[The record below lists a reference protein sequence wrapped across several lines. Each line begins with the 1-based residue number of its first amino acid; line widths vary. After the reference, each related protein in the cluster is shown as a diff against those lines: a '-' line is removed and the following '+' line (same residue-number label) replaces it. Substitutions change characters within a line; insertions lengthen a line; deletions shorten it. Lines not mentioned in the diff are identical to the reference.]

1 MNGANMTAKVLVVDD
16 HEAARLGIAEVLTDH
31 GFEVVDQVENG
42 RQAVTSVQ
50 SQRVDVVVLDVRM
63 PSGDGLAALETL
75 RSTHQD
81 LPIVVMSGFDNPTYI
96 ARAAAL
102 GAVDYVL
109 KNGQSNKIC
118 ESLRCAI
125 DGESPPKGSLLTDI
139 RAQLSPNAVYRRLP
153 DEYPLSRR
161 ESQVLAHVAFGL
173 SNKEIS
179 RSLEISVETVKEHVQ
194 NVLRK
199 IKATDRTDAA
209 VRAVRMG
216 IVQ

>member
-1 MNGANMTAKVLVVDD
+1 MTAKVLVVDY

-42 RQAVTSVQ
+42 KQAVTSVQ

-63 PSGDGLAALETL
+63 PSGDGLAALETP
-75 RSTHQD
+75 RNTHQD

-96 ARAAAL
+96 ARAAVL

-125 DGESPPKGSLLTDI
+125 DGERPPKGSLLTDI
-139 RAQLSPNAVYRRLP
+139 
-153 DEYPLSRR
+153 
-161 ESQVLAHVAFGL
+161 
-173 SNKEIS
+173 
-179 RSLEISVETVKEHVQ
+179 
-194 NVLRK
+194 
-199 IKATDRTDAA
+199 
-209 VRAVRMG
+209 
-216 IVQ
+216 